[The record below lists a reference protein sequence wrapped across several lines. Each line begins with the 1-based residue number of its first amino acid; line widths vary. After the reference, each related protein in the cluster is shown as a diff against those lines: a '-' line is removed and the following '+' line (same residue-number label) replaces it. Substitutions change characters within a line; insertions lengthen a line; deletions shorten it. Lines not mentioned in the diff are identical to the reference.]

1 MDIVLQQNY
10 SPVEIQRIN
19 ACRLFKQVTM
29 VSDIATIDGTM
40 IQECMLHSSKPVT
53 TAKVMFPYQLCPNR
67 GSWNLW
73 KAFLFKLCS
82 DRLRLRETLGR
93 WLVSGDSLSRQWNEY
108 HNYSGVYIFNGTK
121 YEKYSRRGQFYISE
135 SRFLALLPDDCLPCV
150 LEKFNDKYKML
161 RSSRLAGC
169 MPPMPYATFT
179 DYILQLPSWQNELL
193 QNIVMDQ
200 DAYTTIDIF

>member
-1 MDIVLQQNY
+1 MQLLAGTSFSVFQNVEVDLPHLAPMKWLPAIRLFLHQQDLWLDIKDKAIPKLQREKDGFLMDIVLQQNY

-29 VSDIATIDGTM
+29 VSDIATINGTM

-82 DRLRLRETLGR
+82 D
-93 WLVSGDSLSRQWNEY
+93 
-108 HNYSGVYIFNGTK
+108 
-121 YEKYSRRGQFYISE
+121 
-135 SRFLALLPDDCLPCV
+135 
-150 LEKFNDKYKML
+150 
-161 RSSRLAGC
+161 
-169 MPPMPYATFT
+169 
-179 DYILQLPSWQNELL
+179 
-193 QNIVMDQ
+193 
-200 DAYTTIDIF
+200 